1 MDSAT
6 GTLRMQNI
14 VDNDVPL
21 GQNVVNQGSWSS
33 GLNSVAQFSGTVS
46 LGQSWY
52 DRSRQ
57 AWIINYD
64 AIQTGAGI
72 LNGLIANTRDELR
85 LVAPG
90 AMIGKTYAKPF
101 SSLNPLP
108 VAVCDKSGGY
118 ASDPND
124 RVLS

>member
-46 LGQSWY
+46 LGQSW
-52 DRSRQ
+52 
-57 AWIINYD
+57 
-64 AIQTGAGI
+64 
-72 LNGLIANTRDELR
+72 
-85 LVAPG
+85 
-90 AMIGKTYAKPF
+90 
-101 SSLNPLP
+101 
-108 VAVCDKSGGY
+108 
-118 ASDPND
+118 
-124 RVLS
+124 